1 LPVANDKRGQVSM
14 MRDGVKYV
22 GYWFIEDNVIKVST
36 ETGTLSRPVH
46 GVPAKE
52 LAQQLLAKL
61 VHEEIKSL
69 K

>member
-1 LPVANDKRGQVSM
+1 MAGDKRGQVSM
-14 MRDGVKYV
+14 LRNGVKYV
-22 GYWFIEDNVIKVST
+22 GYYFIEDDVIKVST
-36 ETGTLSRPVH
+36 ETGTMSRPIR
-46 GVPAKE
+46 GMPAKE

>member
-1 LPVANDKRGQVSM
+1 MLRN
-14 MRDGVKYV
+14 GVKYV
-22 GYWFIEDNVIKVST
+22 GYYFIEDDVIKVST
-36 ETGTLSRPVH
+36 ETGTMSRPIR
-46 GVPAKE
+46 GMPAKE

>member
-1 LPVANDKRGQVSM
+1 MSNGKTGQVSM

-22 GYWFIEDNVIKVST
+22 GYWFVEGDVIKVST
-36 ETGTLSRPVH
+36 ETGTMSRPIKD
-46 GVPAKE
+46 VPVKE
-52 LAQQLLAKL
+52 LASQLLAKL

>member
-1 LPVANDKRGQVSM
+1 MV
-14 MRDGVKYV
+14 RDGVKYV
-22 GYWFIEDNVIKVST
+22 GYYFVEGDVIKVST
-36 ETGTLSRPVH
+36 ETGTLSRPVR
-46 GVPAKE
+46 GIPVKE

>member
-1 LPVANDKRGQVSM
+1 MVNGKTGQVSM

-22 GYWFIEDNVIKVST
+22 GYNLIEDDVIKVST
-36 ETGTLSRPVH
+36 ETGTMSRPIRGMPV
-46 GVPAKE
+46 KE
-52 LAQQLLAKL
+52 LAAQLLAKL

>member
-1 LPVANDKRGQVSM
+1 MANGKNGQVSM

-22 GYWFIEDNVIKVST
+22 GYYFIEDDVIKVST
-36 ETGTLSRPVH
+36 ETGTMSRPIRGMPV
-46 GVPAKE
+46 KE
-52 LAQQLLAKL
+52 LAAQLLAKL